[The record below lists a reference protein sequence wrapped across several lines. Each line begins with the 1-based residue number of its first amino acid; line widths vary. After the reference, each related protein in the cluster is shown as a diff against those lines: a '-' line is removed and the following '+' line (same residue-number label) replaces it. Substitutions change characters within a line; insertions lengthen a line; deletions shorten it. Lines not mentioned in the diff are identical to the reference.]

1 MDSMDDDYIFIV
13 ITLYYFLF
21 IIILYYG
28 LFILWIYYYY
38 DSLTR
43 GL

>member
-1 MDSMDDDYIFIV
+1 MDDDYIFIV

>member
-1 MDSMDDDYIFIV
+1 MDDDYIFIV
-13 ITLYYFLF
+13 ITPLYYFLF